1 MSRVGRLLGALA
13 LAVTSLVMHGATGTP
28 AYACSCARDGIPQ
41 FVEGAEAV
49 FTGSVTDRAQS
60 GGDLGPVVYTVAVD
74 QVYKGEV
81 GPEVALSTAPH
92 SAACGLPGLPEGEPL
107 LFFGSGHSDVGRGA
121 GGGNTDFAIN
131 LCNGT
136 GATSDRELAEVE
148 AAAGAPHEPEGRSS
162 LDDAPDPAA
171 GDASGT
177 EGSGGSGSDDGVSA
191 WLVGGLG
198 VGALVLAVL
207 VGVLLRRPRTAPDV
221 ASG

>member
-1 MSRVGRLLGALA
+1 MPRVGRLLGALA
-13 LAVTSLVMHGATGTP
+13 LAVTSLVVHGASGTP

-81 GPEVALSTAPH
+81 GPEVELSTAAH

-107 LFFGSGHSDVGRGA
+107 LFFGSGHADVGRGA
-121 GGGNTDFAIN
+121 GPGDTDFAIN

-148 AAAGAPHEPEGRSS
+148 AAAGAPSEPEGGSAT
-162 LDDAPDPAA
+162 DDATGTAT
-171 GDASGT
+171 SGT
-177 EGSGGSGSDDGVSA
+177 EGADGSGSDDGVSA

-207 VGVLLRRPRTAPDV
+207 VAVLLRRRL
-221 ASG
+221 S